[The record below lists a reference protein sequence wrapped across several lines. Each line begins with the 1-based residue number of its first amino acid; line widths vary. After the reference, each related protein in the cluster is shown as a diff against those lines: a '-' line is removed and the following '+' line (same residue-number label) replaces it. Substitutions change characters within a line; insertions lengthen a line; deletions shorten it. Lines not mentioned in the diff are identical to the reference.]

1 MALRKLLR
9 ETQLPAKALFFFP
22 EENMTGI
29 GRTRIICEKEKA
41 VLGEMVSVN
50 WQGKTVKGKILGL
63 SGRYPSA
70 LQLNT
75 EVAQFGHIVQPVL
88 ILFSFCLS
96 R

>member
-1 MALRKLLR
+1 MPSSEK
-9 ETQLPAKALFFFP
+9 
-22 EENMTGI
+22 TGLGPI
-29 GRTRIICEKEKA
+29 KIIREKER
-41 VLGEMVSVN
+41 
-50 WQGKTVKGKILGL
+50 QGKTVKGKILGL